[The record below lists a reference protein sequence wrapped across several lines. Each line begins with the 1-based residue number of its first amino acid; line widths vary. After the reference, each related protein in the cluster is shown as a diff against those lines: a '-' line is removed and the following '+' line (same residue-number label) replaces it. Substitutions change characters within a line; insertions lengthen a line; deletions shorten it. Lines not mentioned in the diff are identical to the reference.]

1 MEILESGDPVLQ
13 WDRKLSELSEVAE
26 TDSLYNTPFSELID
40 DSALLDVLGQLMGD
54 PFLND
59 KYEMMDI
66 EENPSSP
73 PPMIKEEHSYSLCG
87 DSRPQSPFTHG
98 SSDDNFSD
106 ADLTGE
112 DWCLTGEIPAPQIKR
127 EAAIEE
133 TPGLAPS
140 VTLTNAALPVLPV
153 TVEMEN
159 SSLPQSAPDKAKI
172 LSPKPLLPQI
182 KLEPHEV
189 DQFLNLCPKEAP
201 TSDSLQLPPT
211 PPSSHGSD
219 SEGGQ
224 SPSRSFPPSSP
235 LQSQSGGKVATRN
248 PSALS
253 NSPLLTAPHKLQ
265 GTGPLMLTE
274 EEKRT
279 LIAEGYPIPT
289 KLPLTKAE
297 EKALKKI
304 RRKIKN
310 KISAQESRRKK
321 KEYMDSLEK
330 RVENCSSENSEL
342 RKKVEV
348 LETTNRTLLQQ
359 LQRLQAMVAGK
370 VSRSCKAASTQTGTC
385 LMVIVLCFAVIFG
398 SFTQNFDLYSSAT
411 KTVHEPSRHSAPE
424 SYAASI
430 VRSRNLLIFEEHHT
444 MDEIHSS
451 AVTIDAQDA
460 WERHTES
467 IAQHRAAMLEAL
479 GQPREKSY
487 AVSNDSIRDSTMR
500 HRYSSEYGHNDTM
513 KVIQLDRRVNATS

>member
-1 MEILESGDPVLQ
+1 MEILESGDPVIQ

-26 TDSLYNTPFSELID
+26 SDSLYNTPFSELLD
-40 DSALLDVLGQLMGD
+40 DTALLDALGQLICD
-54 PFLND
+54 PFLTD
-59 KYEMMDI
+59 KYEMMEVD
-66 EENPSSP
+66 NPNSP
-73 PPMIKEEHSYSLCG
+73 SPMIKAEHSYSLCG

-106 ADLTGE
+106 GDLAGE
-112 DWCLTGEIPAPQIKR
+112 DWCFGGQLTSNKIKM
-127 EAAIEE
+127 EVPVQES
-133 TPGLAPS
+133 PGLAPS
-140 VTLTNAALPVLPV
+140 VTLMANTMTAPIEVDVLPQ
-153 TVEMEN
+153 
-159 SSLPQSAPDKAKI
+159 LPEPDQMKP
-172 LSPKPLLPQI
+172 LSPKSLPQI

-189 DQFLNLCPKEAP
+189 DQFLNLCPKEPAS
-201 TSDSLQLPPT
+201 SDTLQLPPT

-224 SPSRSFPPSSP
+224 SPSRSLPPSSP
-235 LQSQSGGKVATRN
+235 VQSQSGNKVTARS

-330 RVENCSSENSEL
+330 RVENCSSENSDL

-348 LETTNRTLLQQ
+348 LETANRTLLQQ
-359 LQRLQAMVAGK
+359 LQRLQTMVAGK
-370 VSRSCKAASTQTGTC
+370 VNRSYKAASTQTGTC
-385 LMVIVLCFAVIFG
+385 LMVVVLCFAIMFG
-398 SFTQNFDLYSSAT
+398 SFTQTFDPYPSAT
-411 KTVHEPSRHSAPE
+411 KTVQEPSRHSAPE

-430 VRSRNLLIFEEHHT
+430 VRSRSLLIFEEHHGW
-444 MDEIHSS
+444 EELHSS
-451 AVTIDAQDA
+451 AVTVDSHDA
-460 WERHTES
+460 WDRGAEIIS
-467 IAQHRAAMLEAL
+467 QHHKAAIEEINRS
-479 GQPREKSY
+479 QEKSY
-487 AVSNDSIRDSTMR
+487 TLSNDSRDGIVR
-500 HRYSSEYGHNDTM
+500 HRYTSDFGKNET
-513 KVIQLDRRVNATS
+513 KVIELDRRVNATS

>member
-1 MEILESGDPVLQ
+1 MEILESGDPVIQ
-13 WDRKLSELSEVAE
+13 WDRKLSELSEGAE
-26 TDSLYNTPFSELID
+26 SDSLYNTHFSELLD
-40 DSALLDVLGQLMGD
+40 DTALLDALGQLIGD
-54 PFLND
+54 PFLTE
-59 KYEMMDI
+59 KYEMMEVD
-66 EENPSSP
+66 NPSSP
-73 PPMIKEEHSYSLCG
+73 SPMIKAEHSYSLCG

-106 ADLTGE
+106 GDLTGE
-112 DWCLTGEIPAPQIKR
+112 DWGLGGQLTPTKIKI
-127 EAAIEE
+127 EVPIEE
-133 TPGLAPS
+133 NPGLAPS
-140 VTLTNAALPVLPV
+140 LTLTTNTVTAPLEVEALPQLP
-153 TVEMEN
+153 E
-159 SSLPQSAPDKAKI
+159 PDQHKP
-172 LSPKPLLPQI
+172 LSPKSMPQI

-189 DQFLNLCPKEAP
+189 DQFLNLCPKEAAS
-201 TSDSLQLPPT
+201 SDCLQLPPT

-224 SPSRSFPPSSP
+224 SPSRSLPPSSP
-235 LQSQSGGKVATRN
+235 IQSQSGSKGATRS

-265 GTGPLMLTE
+265 GTGPLILTE

-279 LIAEGYPIPT
+279 LVAEGYPIPT

-330 RVENCSSENSEL
+330 RVENCSSENGDL

-370 VSRSCKAASTQTGTC
+370 VSRSYKAASTQTSTC
-385 LMVIVLCFAVIFG
+385 LMVVVLCFAVIFG
-398 SFTQNFDLYSSAT
+398 SFTQTFDPYPSAT
-411 KTVHEPSRHSAPE
+411 KTLPEPSVHAVQE

-430 VRSRNLLIFEEHHT
+430 VRSRNILSFEEHHGW
-444 MDEIHSS
+444 EELYSS
-451 AVTIDAQDA
+451 AVTVESPDS
-460 WERHTES
+460 WERSKEMM
-467 IAQHRAAMLEAL
+467 AQHHTAALEEL
-479 GQPREKSY
+479 SQSQEKTHIM
-487 AVSNDSIRDSTMR
+487 SNDSSWEPEVR
-500 HRYSSEYGHNDTM
+500 HRFHSDFGQNEMTN
-513 KVIQLDRRVNATS
+513 VIELDRTVNATS

>member
-1 MEILESGDPVLQ
+1 MEILESGDPVIQ
-13 WDRKLSELSEVAE
+13 WDRKLSELSEGAE
-26 TDSLYNTPFSELID
+26 SDSLYNTHFSELLD
-40 DSALLDVLGQLMGD
+40 DTALLDALGQLIGD
-54 PFLND
+54 PFLTE
-59 KYEMMDI
+59 KYEMM
-66 EENPSSP
+66 EVENPSSP
-73 PPMIKEEHSYSLCG
+73 SPMIKAEHSYSLCG

-106 ADLTGE
+106 GDLTGE
-112 DWCLTGEIPAPQIKR
+112 DWCLGGQITPTKIKM
-127 EAAIEE
+127 EVPVEE
-133 TPGLAPS
+133 SSGLAPS
-140 VTLTNAALPVLPV
+140 VTLTTNPTVTIALEVEALPQLP
-153 TVEMEN
+153 E
-159 SSLPQSAPDKAKI
+159 PDEH
-172 LSPKPLLPQI
+172 KPLIPKALPQI

-189 DQFLNLCPKEAP
+189 DQFLNLCPKEAAS
-201 TSDSLQLPPT
+201 SDSLQLPPT

-224 SPSRSFPPSSP
+224 SPSRSLPPSSP
-235 LQSQSGGKVATRN
+235 LQSGNKGVARS

-265 GTGPLMLTE
+265 GTGPLILTE

-279 LIAEGYPIPT
+279 LVAEGYPIPT

-330 RVENCSSENSEL
+330 RVENCSSENGDL

-370 VSRSCKAASTQTGTC
+370 VSRSYKVASTQTSTC
-385 LMVIVLCFAVIFG
+385 LMVVVLCFAVIFG
-398 SFTQNFDLYSSAT
+398 SFAQTFDRYPSAT
-411 KTVHEPSRHSAPE
+411 KTLPEPSVHSAQE

-430 VRSRNLLIFEEHHT
+430 VRSRNILSFEEHHSW
-444 MDEIHSS
+444 EELYSS
-451 AVTIDAQDA
+451 AVTVDSPNSL
-460 WERHTES
+460 ERSKEILSQQHT
-467 IAQHRAAMLEAL
+467 AAMEELRLSPETQYTLSNHSSREPAVHHSFHSDF
-479 GQPREKSY
+479 GQHEMTK
-487 AVSNDSIRDSTMR
+487 II
-500 HRYSSEYGHNDTM
+500 E
-513 KVIQLDRRVNATS
+513 LDRRVNATS

>member
-1 MEILESGDPVLQ
+1 MEILDSGDPVMQ
-13 WDRKLSELSEVAE
+13 WDRKLSELSEVQE
-26 TDSLYNTPFSELID
+26 SDSLYNTPFSELID

-54 PFLND
+54 PFLTE
-59 KYEMMDI
+59 KYEMM
-66 EENPSSP
+66 EVEMNPSSP
-73 PPMIKEEHSYSLCG
+73 SPMIKVEHSYSLCG

-98 SSDDNFSD
+98 SSDENFSD

-112 DWCLTGEIPAPQIKR
+112 DWCLTGDLASTKIKM
-127 EAAIEE
+127 EGTLEE
-133 TPGLAPS
+133 SSGLTPS
-140 VTLTNAALPVLPV
+140 VTLTTGAVV
-153 TVEMEN
+153 V
-159 SSLPQSAPDKAKI
+159 APEVDIQTEISVCEEAKELNPKA
-172 LSPKPLLPQI
+172 LPQI

-189 DQFLNLCPKEAP
+189 DQFLNLCPKEAA
-201 TSDSLQLPPT
+201 SADSLQLPPT

-219 SEGGQ
+219 SEGCQ
-224 SPSRSFPPSSP
+224 SPSRSLPPSSP
-235 LQSQSGGKVATRN
+235 LQSQSCGKVVARS

-279 LIAEGYPIPT
+279 LVAEGYPIPT

-385 LMVIVLCFAVIFG
+385 LMVVVLCFAVIFG
-398 SFTQNFDLYSSAT
+398 SFTQNFDPYPSAT
-411 KTVHEPSRHSAPE
+411 KTVPEPSRQSAQE

-430 VRSRNLLIFEEHHT
+430 VRSRNLLIFEEHRGLEELHT
-444 MDEIHSS
+444 SS
-451 AVTIDAQDA
+451 VALDTQDT
-460 WERHTES
+460 WERRMES
-467 IAQHRAAMLEAL
+467 ISQHRAAVLEEYNLA
-479 GQPREKSY
+479 QEKSHT
-487 AVSNDSIRDSTMR
+487 ASNDSSREGAVVYRI
-500 HRYSSEYGHNDTM
+500 SSELNEPT
-513 KVIQLDRRVNATS
+513 KVIELDRRVNATS

>member
-1 MEILESGDPVLQ
+1 MEILESGDPVMQ

-26 TDSLYNTPFSELID
+26 SDSLYNTPFSELLD

-54 PFLND
+54 PFLTE
-59 KYEMMDI
+59 KYEMM
-66 EENPSSP
+66 EVELNPSSP
-73 PPMIKEEHSYSLCG
+73 SPIIKAEHSYSLCG

-106 ADLTGE
+106 ADMTGE
-112 DWCLTGEIPAPQIKR
+112 DWCLGGDLATPKIKM
-127 EAAIEE
+127 EVPLDH
-133 TPGLAPS
+133 TPGLTPS
-140 VTLTNAALPVLPV
+140 VTLTTSAVPTPLEVEVPPPLP
-153 TVEMEN
+153 
-159 SSLPQSAPDKAKI
+159 APEQVKM
-172 LSPKPLLPQI
+172 LSPKVLPQI

-189 DQFLNLCPKEAP
+189 DQFLNLCPKEAASAD
-201 TSDSLQLPPT
+201 TLQLPPT

-224 SPSRSFPPSSP
+224 SPTRSLPPSSP
-235 LQSQSGGKVATRN
+235 VQSQPSAKVTARS

-279 LIAEGYPIPT
+279 LVAEGYPIPT

-330 RVENCSSENSEL
+330 RVDNCSSENGEL

-370 VSRSCKAASTQTGTC
+370 VSRSYKAASTQTGTC
-385 LMVIVLCFAVIFG
+385 LMVVVLCFAVIFG
-398 SFTQNFDLYSSAT
+398 SFTHNFDPYPSAT
-411 KTVHEPSRHSAPE
+411 KTVPQASGLSAPE

-430 VRSRNLLIFEEHHT
+430 VRSRNLLIYEEHRSL
-444 MDEIHSS
+444 EELHSS
-451 AVTIDAQDA
+451 GVTLDAQDI
-460 WERHTES
+460 WERHAES
-467 IAQHRAAMLEAL
+467 VSKHRAAMLEAL
-479 GQPREKSY
+479 RQPPENSY
-487 AVSNDSIRDSTMR
+487 MASNDSSREGAVR
-500 HRYSSEYGHNDTM
+500 HRFSSEFGPHETM
-513 KVIQLDRRVNATS
+513 KVIELERRVNATS

>member
-1 MEILESGDPVLQ
+1 MEILESGDPVIQ
-13 WDRKLSELSEVAE
+13 WDRKLSELSEGAE
-26 TDSLYNTPFSELID
+26 SDSLYNTHFSELLD
-40 DSALLDVLGQLMGD
+40 DTALLDALGQLIGD
-54 PFLND
+54 PFLTE
-59 KYEMMDI
+59 KYEMM
-66 EENPSSP
+66 EVENPSSP
-73 PPMIKEEHSYSLCG
+73 SPMIKAEHSYSLCG

-106 ADLTGE
+106 GDLTGE
-112 DWCLTGEIPAPQIKR
+112 DWCLGGHITPTKIKM
-127 EAAIEE
+127 EVPVEE
-133 TPGLAPS
+133 SPGLAPS
-140 VTLTNAALPVLPV
+140 VTLTTNPTVTIALEVEALPQLP
-153 TVEMEN
+153 E
-159 SSLPQSAPDKAKI
+159 PDQH
-172 LSPKPLLPQI
+172 KPLTPKVLPQI

-189 DQFLNLCPKEAP
+189 DQFLNLCPKEAAS
-201 TSDSLQLPPT
+201 SDSLQLPPT

-224 SPSRSFPPSSP
+224 SPSRSLPPSSP
-235 LQSQSGGKVATRN
+235 VQSGNKVVARS

-279 LIAEGYPIPT
+279 LVAEGYPIPT

-330 RVENCSSENSEL
+330 RVENCSSENGDL

-370 VSRSCKAASTQTGTC
+370 VSRSYKVASTQTSTC
-385 LMVIVLCFAVIFG
+385 LMVVVLCFAVIFG
-398 SFTQNFDLYSSAT
+398 SFAQTFDPYPSAT
-411 KTVHEPSRHSAPE
+411 KTLPEPSVRSAQE

-430 VRSRNLLIFEEHHT
+430 VRSRNILSFEEHH
-444 MDEIHSS
+444 DWEELYSS
-451 AVTIDAQDA
+451 AVTVDSPNSL
-460 WERHTES
+460 ERSKEIISQQHT
-467 IAQHRAAMLEAL
+467 AAMEELRLSPETQYTL
-479 GQPREKSY
+479 
-487 AVSNDSIRDSTMR
+487 SNDSSREPAVQ
-500 HRYSSEYGHNDTM
+500 HRFHSDFGQNEMT
-513 KVIQLDRRVNATS
+513 KIIELDRRVNATS

>member
-1 MEILESGDPVLQ
+1 RVGEIVPDVPAYYPEEV
-13 WDRKLSELSEVAE
+13 EL
-26 TDSLYNTPFSELID
+26 NIQPFSELLD
-40 DSALLDVLGQLMGD
+40 DSALLDALGQLIGD
-54 PFLND
+54 PFLTE
-59 KYEMMDI
+59 KYEMM
-66 EENPSSP
+66 EVENPNSP
-73 PPMIKEEHSYSLCG
+73 SPMIKAEHSYSLCG

-106 ADLTGE
+106 GDLTGE
-112 DWCLTGEIPAPQIKR
+112 DWCLGGQLTSTKIKMEGSGGEGS
-127 EAAIEE
+127 
-133 TPGLAPS
+133 GLTPS
-140 VTLTNAALPVLPV
+140 VSLTGNGMTAPLE
-153 TVEMEN
+153 VEP
-159 SSLPQSAPDKAKI
+159 LPQMPEPDQVRC
-172 LSPKPLLPQI
+172 LSPKVLPQI

-189 DQFLNLCPKEAP
+189 DQFLNLCPKEAASSE
-201 TSDSLQLPPT
+201 TLQLPPT

-219 SEGGQ
+219 SEGSQ
-224 SPSRSFPPSSP
+224 SPSRSLPPSSP
-235 LQSQSGGKVATRN
+235 VQSQSGNKVASRN

-265 GTGPLMLTE
+265 GTGPLILTE

-330 RVENCSSENSEL
+330 RVENCSSENNDL

-370 VSRSCKAASTQTGTC
+370 VSRSYKAASTQTGTC
-385 LMVIVLCFAVIFG
+385 LMVVVLCFAVIFG
-398 SFTQNFDLYSSAT
+398 SLTQTFDPYPSAP
-411 KTVHEPSRHSAPE
+411 KTIQEPSRLAAPE
-424 SYAASI
+424 SYTASI
-430 VRSRNLLIFEEHHT
+430 VRSRNLLIFEEHHGW
-444 MDEIHSS
+444 EELHSS
-451 AVTIDAQDA
+451 AVTVDSHDA
-460 WERHTES
+460 WDRSSEIIS
-467 IAQHRAAMLEAL
+467 QHHKAAIEEMSRSQEN
-479 GQPREKSY
+479 SY
-487 AVSNDSIRDSTMR
+487 TLSNDSRERALR
-500 HRYSSEYGHNDTM
+500 HRFSSDYGQNETM
-513 KVIQLDRRVNATS
+513 KIIELDRRVNATS

>member
-1 MEILESGDPVLQ
+1 MEILESGDPVMQ
-13 WDRKLSELSEVAE
+13 WDRKLSELSEVQE
-26 TDSLYNTPFSELID
+26 NDSLYNTPFSELLD

-59 KYEMMDI
+59 KYEMM
-66 EENPSSP
+66 EVEMNPSSP
-73 PPMIKEEHSYSLCG
+73 SPMIKAEHSYSLCG

-106 ADLTGE
+106 ADLPGDE
-112 DWCLTGEIPAPQIKR
+112 WCLSGELTTSKIKM
-127 EAAIEE
+127 EMPLEE
-133 TPGLAPS
+133 NPGLTPS
-140 VTLTNAALPVLPV
+140 VTLTTSTIPAPPEIEVQPQLPASD
-153 TVEMEN
+153 EN
-159 SSLPQSAPDKAKI
+159 KTLN
-172 LSPKPLLPQI
+172 PKLLPQI

-189 DQFLNLCPKEAP
+189 DQFLNLCPKEAAS
-201 TSDSLQLPPT
+201 TDTLQLPPT

-219 SEGGQ
+219 SEGCQ
-224 SPSRSFPPSSP
+224 SPSRSLPPSSP
-235 LQSQSGGKVATRN
+235 VQSQSCGKVTARS

-265 GTGPLMLTE
+265 GSGPLLLTE

-279 LIAEGYPIPT
+279 LVAEGYPIPT

-370 VSRSCKAASTQTGTC
+370 MSRTYKAASTQTGTC
-385 LMVIVLCFAVIFG
+385 LMVVILCFAVIFG
-398 SFTQNFDLYSSAT
+398 SFTQNFDPYPTAT
-411 KTVHEPSRHSAPE
+411 KTMPEQSRHPVSE
-424 SYAASI
+424 SYAASV
-430 VRSRNLLIFEEHHT
+430 VRSRNLLIFEEHRAMEDLHT
-444 MDEIHSS
+444 S
-451 AVTIDAQDA
+451 AVALDTQDA
-460 WERHTES
+460 WEKHIES
-467 IAQHRAAMLEAL
+467 LSQHRVSVLEEYSF
-479 GQPREKSY
+479 PHEKTY
-487 AVSNDSIRDSTMR
+487 TASNDSSTEGVPR
-500 HRYSSEYGHNDTM
+500 HRFSSDFGQNEPTS
-513 KVIQLDRRVNATS
+513 VIEIDRRVNATS

>member
-1 MEILESGDPVLQ
+1 MEIMESVDPVMQ

-26 TDSLYNTPFSELID
+26 TDSLYNTPFSELLD

-54 PFLND
+54 PFLTE
-59 KYEMMDI
+59 KYEMM
-66 EENPSSP
+66 EVEMNPSSP
-73 PPMIKEEHSYSLCG
+73 SPMIKAEHSYSLCG

-106 ADLTGE
+106 GDLTGE
-112 DWCLTGEIPAPQIKR
+112 DWCLGSDLTATKIKM
-127 EAAIEE
+127 EVPLEE

-140 VTLTNAALPVLPV
+140 VTLANS
-153 TVEMEN
+153 TV
-159 SSLPQSAPDKAKI
+159 SAPAEVEAPTEQPTPEQGKV
-172 LSPKPLLPQI
+172 LSPAVLPQI

-189 DQFLNLCPKEAP
+189 DQFLNLCPKEAVS
-201 TSDSLQLPPT
+201 TDALQMPPT

-224 SPSRSFPPSSP
+224 SPTRSLPPSSP
-235 LQSQSGGKVATRN
+235 VQSQAGGKMPSRN

-385 LMVIVLCFAVIFG
+385 LMVVVLCFAVIFG
-398 SFTQNFDLYSSAT
+398 SFTQNFDLYSSST
-411 KTVHEPSRHSAPE
+411 KTVHEPSLHSAPE

-430 VRSRNLLIFEEHHT
+430 VRSRNLLIFEDHSHL
-444 MDEIHSS
+444 DELHSS
-451 AVTIDAQDA
+451 AVTLDTQDV
-460 WERHTES
+460 WERHAERVQ
-467 IAQHRAAMLEAL
+467 QHREAMLEEL
-479 GQPREKSY
+479 SRHQEKSY
-487 AVSNDSIRDSTMR
+487 TVSSSREDAVR
-500 HRYSSEYGHNDTM
+500 HRFGSDFGQNDTT
-513 KVIQLDRRVNATS
+513 KVIELDQRVNTTS

>member
-1 MEILESGDPVLQ
+1 MEILESGDPVIQ

-26 TDSLYNTPFSELID
+26 SDSLYNTHFSELLD
-40 DSALLDVLGQLMGD
+40 DTALLDAIGQLIED
-54 PFLND
+54 PFLTE
-59 KYEMMDI
+59 KYEMMEVD
-66 EENPSSP
+66 NPSSP
-73 PPMIKEEHSYSLCG
+73 SPMIKAEHSYSLCG

-106 ADLTGE
+106 GDLTSE
-112 DWCLTGEIPAPQIKR
+112 DWCLGGQLTPTKVKMEVPV
-127 EAAIEE
+127 ES
-133 TPGLAPS
+133 PGLAPS
-140 VTLTNAALPVLPV
+140 VTLTTNTVTTPLEVEVLPQ
-153 TVEMEN
+153 
-159 SSLPQSAPDKAKI
+159 LPETDQHKPV
-172 LSPKPLLPQI
+172 SPKSMPQI

-189 DQFLNLCPKEAP
+189 DQFLNLCPKEAAS
-201 TSDSLQLPPT
+201 SDGLQLPPT

-224 SPSRSFPPSSP
+224 SPSRSLPPSSP
-235 LQSQSGGKVATRN
+235 VQSQSGNKGTVRS

-265 GTGPLMLTE
+265 GTGPLILTE

-279 LIAEGYPIPT
+279 LVAEGYPIPT

-330 RVENCSSENSEL
+330 RVENCSSENNDL

-348 LETTNRTLLQQ
+348 LESTNRTLLQQ

-370 VSRSCKAASTQTGTC
+370 VSHSYKAASTQTSTC
-385 LMVIVLCFAVIFG
+385 LMVVVLCFAVIFG
-398 SFTQNFDLYSSAT
+398 SFTQTFDPYPSAT
-411 KTVHEPSRHSAPE
+411 KTLPEPIVHSAQE

-430 VRSRNLLIFEEHHT
+430 VRSRSILSFEEHHGW
-444 MDEIHSS
+444 EELYSS
-451 AVTIDAQDA
+451 AVTVDSPDS
-460 WERHTES
+460 WERSKEIISQH
-467 IAQHRAAMLEAL
+467 HRATEEELSL
-479 GQPREKSY
+479 SQEKPHTL
-487 AVSNDSIRDSTMR
+487 SNDSSLDPAVR
-500 HRYSSEYGHNDTM
+500 HRFHSDFGQNEVT
-513 KVIQLDRRVNATS
+513 KVIELDRRVNATS

>member
-1 MEILESGDPVLQ
+1 MMEV
-13 WDRKLSELSEVAE
+13 
-26 TDSLYNTPFSELID
+26 
-40 DSALLDVLGQLMGD
+40 
-54 PFLND
+54 
-59 KYEMMDI
+59 
-66 EENPSSP
+66 ENPSSP
-73 PPMIKEEHSYSLCG
+73 SPMIKAEHSYSLCG

-106 ADLTGE
+106 GDLTGE
-112 DWCLTGEIPAPQIKR
+112 DWCLGGRLTPTKIKM
-127 EAAIEE
+127 EVPIEGN
-133 TPGLAPS
+133 PGLAPS
-140 VTLTNAALPVLPV
+140 VTLTTNTVTTPLEVEVLPP
-153 TVEMEN
+153 
-159 SSLPQSAPDKAKI
+159 LPEPDQHKP
-172 LSPKPLLPQI
+172 LSPKSMPQI

-189 DQFLNLCPKEAP
+189 DQFLNLCPKEAAP
-201 TSDSLQLPPT
+201 SDNLQLPPT
-211 PPSSHGSD
+211 PPSSIGSD

-224 SPSRSFPPSSP
+224 SPSRSLPPSSP
-235 LQSQSGGKVATRN
+235 VQSQSGNKVTGRN

-265 GTGPLMLTE
+265 GTGPLILTE

-279 LIAEGYPIPT
+279 LVAEGYPIPT

-330 RVENCSSENSEL
+330 RVENCSSENSDL

-370 VSRSCKAASTQTGTC
+370 VSRSYKAATTQTSTC
-385 LMVIVLCFAVIFG
+385 LMVVALCFALMFG
-398 SFTQNFDLYSSAT
+398 SFTQNFDPYPSAT
-411 KTVHEPSRHSAPE
+411 KTLPEASVHSVQE

-430 VRSRNLLIFEEHHT
+430 VRSRSILSFEEQHGW
-444 MDEIHSS
+444 EEFYSS
-451 AVTIDAQDA
+451 AVTVESPNSL
-460 WERHTES
+460 ERSKEMISQHHT
-467 IAQHRAAMLEAL
+467 AALEEL
-479 GQPREKSY
+479 LLSQEMPHTL
-487 AVSNDSIRDSTMR
+487 SNDSSRDPAVL
-500 HRYSSEYGHNDTM
+500 HRFHSDFGQNEMT
-513 KVIQLDRRVNATS
+513 KIIELDRTVNATS

>member
-1 MEILESGDPVLQ
+1 MEILETGESVMQ

-26 TDSLYNTPFSELID
+26 SDSLYNTPFSELLD
-40 DSALLDVLGQLMGD
+40 DTALLDALGQLIGD
-54 PFLND
+54 PFLTE
-59 KYEMMDI
+59 KYEMM
-66 EENPSSP
+66 EVENPSSP
-73 PPMIKEEHSYSLCG
+73 SPMIKAEHSYSLCG

-106 ADLTGE
+106 GDLAGD
-112 DWCLTGEIPAPQIKR
+112 DWCLGGQLTPTKIKM
-127 EAAIEE
+127 EVPTEE
-133 TPGLAPS
+133 SPGLAPS
-140 VTLTNAALPVLPV
+140 VTLTTSTVTAPLEVEALPEP
-153 TVEMEN
+153 E
-159 SSLPQSAPDKAKI
+159 QH
-172 LSPKPLLPQI
+172 KPLTPKSMPQI

-189 DQFLNLCPKEAP
+189 DQFLNLCPKEAAS
-201 TSDSLQLPPT
+201 SDSLQLPPT

-224 SPSRSFPPSSP
+224 SPSRSLPPSSP
-235 LQSQSGGKVATRN
+235 VQSQSGNKMTARS

-265 GTGPLMLTE
+265 GTGPLILTD

-279 LIAEGYPIPT
+279 LVAEGYPIPT
-289 KLPLTKAE
+289 KLPLTKSE

-330 RVENCSSENSEL
+330 RVENCSSENGDL

-370 VSRSCKAASTQTGTC
+370 VSRSYKVASTQTGTC
-385 LMVIVLCFAVIFG
+385 LMVVVLCFAVIFG
-398 SFTQNFDLYSSAT
+398 SFTQTFDRYPSAT
-411 KTVHEPSRHSAPE
+411 KTVQEQSRHSIPE

-430 VRSRNLLIFEEHHT
+430 VRSRNLLIFEEHHGW
-444 MDEIHSS
+444 EELHSS
-451 AVTIDAQDA
+451 AVTVETRDT
-460 WERHTES
+460 WERSAEIISQHHTS
-467 IAQHRAAMLEAL
+467 ALEEL
-479 GQPREKSY
+479 SRSQDKSH
-487 AVSNDSIRDSTMR
+487 VMSNDSSRDGAVR
-500 HRYSSEYGHNDTM
+500 HRFSSDFGQNETT
-513 KVIQLDRRVNATS
+513 KIIELDRRVNATS

>member
-1 MEILESGDPVLQ
+1 MMEV
-13 WDRKLSELSEVAE
+13 
-26 TDSLYNTPFSELID
+26 
-40 DSALLDVLGQLMGD
+40 
-54 PFLND
+54 
-59 KYEMMDI
+59 
-66 EENPSSP
+66 ENPGSP
-73 PPMIKEEHSYSLCG
+73 SPMIKAEHSYSLCG

-106 ADLTGE
+106 GDLAGD
-112 DWCLTGEIPAPQIKR
+112 DWCLGGRLTPTKIKM
-127 EAAIEE
+127 EVPVEE

-140 VTLTNAALPVLPV
+140 VTLTASTVTTPLEVEALPVP
-153 TVEMEN
+153 E
-159 SSLPQSAPDKAKI
+159 QH
-172 LSPKPLLPQI
+172 KPLTPKSLPQI

-189 DQFLNLCPKEAP
+189 DQFLNLCPKEAAS
-201 TSDSLQLPPT
+201 SDSLQLPPT

-224 SPSRSFPPSSP
+224 SPSRSLPPSSP
-235 LQSQSGGKVATRN
+235 IQSQSGGKVTARN

-265 GTGPLMLTE
+265 GTGPLILTD

-279 LIAEGYPIPT
+279 LVAEGYPIPT

-330 RVENCSSENSEL
+330 RVENCSSENSDL

-370 VSRSCKAASTQTGTC
+370 VSRSYKVASTQTGTC
-385 LMVIVLCFAVIFG
+385 LMVVVLCFAVFFG
-398 SFTQNFDLYSSAT
+398 SFTQTFDPYPSAT
-411 KTVHEPSRHSAPE
+411 RTVQEHSLPE

-430 VRSRNLLIFEEHHT
+430 VRSRNLLIFEEHHGW
-444 MDEIHSS
+444 EELHSS
-451 AVTIDAQDA
+451 AVTVDTRDI
-460 WERHTES
+460 WERATEMIS
-467 IAQHRAAMLEAL
+467 QQHAAALEEL
-479 GQPREKSY
+479 SRSQEKSHMP
-487 AVSNDSIRDSTMR
+487 SNDSSRDGALR
-500 HRYSSEYGHNDTM
+500 HRFSSDFGQNETT
-513 KVIQLDRRVNATS
+513 KIIELDRVNTTS

>member
-1 MEILESGDPVLQ
+1 MEILESGDPVIQ
-13 WDRKLSELSEVAE
+13 WDRKLSELSEAAE
-26 TDSLYNTPFSELID
+26 SDSLYNTHFSELLD
-40 DSALLDVLGQLMGD
+40 DTALLDALGQLIGD
-54 PFLND
+54 PFLTE
-59 KYEMMDI
+59 KYEMM
-66 EENPSSP
+66 EVENPSSP
-73 PPMIKEEHSYSLCG
+73 SPMIKAEHSYSLCG

-106 ADLTGE
+106 GDLTGE
-112 DWCLTGEIPAPQIKR
+112 DWCLGGQLTPTKIKM
-127 EAAIEE
+127 EVPVEE
-133 TPGLAPS
+133 SPGLAPS
-140 VTLTNAALPVLPV
+140 VTLITNAVTAPLEVEALPQLP
-153 TVEMEN
+153 EPDQQKPM
-159 SSLPQSAPDKAKI
+159 SPKSLPE
-172 LSPKPLLPQI
+172 I

-189 DQFLNLCPKEAP
+189 DQFLNLCPKEAAS
-201 TSDSLQLPPT
+201 SDNLQLPPT

-224 SPSRSFPPSSP
+224 SPSRSLPPSSP
-235 LQSQSGGKVATRN
+235 TQSGNKSAARS

-265 GTGPLMLTE
+265 GTGPLILTE

-279 LIAEGYPIPT
+279 LVAEGYPIPT

-330 RVENCSSENSEL
+330 RVENCSSENSDL

-370 VSRSCKAASTQTGTC
+370 VSHSYKAASTQTSTC
-385 LMVIVLCFAVIFG
+385 LMVVVLCFAVIFG
-398 SFTQNFDLYSSAT
+398 SFTQTFDPYPSAT
-411 KTVHEPSRHSAPE
+411 KTLPEPSVHSVQE

-430 VRSRNLLIFEEHHT
+430 VRSRNILSFEEHHSW
-444 MDEIHSS
+444 EELYSS
-451 AVTIDAQDA
+451 AVTVDSSDS
-460 WERHTES
+460 WERSKEV
-467 IAQHRAAMLEAL
+467 IAQHHTAAMEELSRTQEMAHTL
-479 GQPREKSY
+479 
-487 AVSNDSIRDSTMR
+487 SNDSSWEPDVR
-500 HRYSSEYGHNDTM
+500 HRFHSDFGQNEMTKIIELDT
-513 KVIQLDRRVNATS
+513 RVNATS

>member
-1 MEILESGDPVLQ
+1 MEILESGDPVIQ
-13 WDRKLSELSEVAE
+13 WDRKLSELSEGAE
-26 TDSLYNTPFSELID
+26 SDSLYNTPFSELLD
-40 DSALLDVLGQLMGD
+40 DTALLDALGQLIGD
-54 PFLND
+54 PFLTE
-59 KYEMMDI
+59 KYEMM
-66 EENPSSP
+66 EVENPSSP
-73 PPMIKEEHSYSLCG
+73 SPMIKAEHSYSLCG

-106 ADLTGE
+106 GDLTGE
-112 DWCLTGEIPAPQIKR
+112 DWCFGGQITPTKIKMEVPVEEI
-127 EAAIEE
+127 
-133 TPGLAPS
+133 PGLAPS
-140 VTLTNAALPVLPV
+140 VTLTTNPMVTIPLEVEALPQLP
-153 TVEMEN
+153 E
-159 SSLPQSAPDKAKI
+159 PDQH
-172 LSPKPLLPQI
+172 KPLIPKSLPQI

-189 DQFLNLCPKEAP
+189 DQFLNLCPKEAAS
-201 TSDSLQLPPT
+201 SDSLQLPPT

-224 SPSRSFPPSSP
+224 SPSRSLPPSSP
-235 LQSQSGGKVATRN
+235 VQSQSGNKGAARS

-265 GTGPLMLTE
+265 GTGPLILTE

-279 LIAEGYPIPT
+279 LVAEGYPIPT

-330 RVENCSSENSEL
+330 RVENCSSENGDL

-370 VSRSCKAASTQTGTC
+370 VSRSYKAAGTQTSTC
-385 LMVIVLCFAVIFG
+385 LMVVVLCFAVIFG
-398 SFTQNFDLYSSAT
+398 SFTQTFDPYPSAT
-411 KTVHEPSRHSAPE
+411 KTLPEPSVNSAQE

-430 VRSRNLLIFEEHHT
+430 VRSRNILSFEEHHGW
-444 MDEIHSS
+444 EELYSS
-451 AVTIDAQDA
+451 AVTVDSPNSWDRSKEIISQH
-460 WERHTES
+460 HT
-467 IAQHRAAMLEAL
+467 AALEEL
-479 GQPREKSY
+479 RLSPETQY
-487 AVSNDSIRDSTMR
+487 TLSNDSSREPAVQ
-500 HRYSSEYGHNDTM
+500 HRIHSDFGQNKMTKIIELG
-513 KVIQLDRRVNATS
+513 RRVNTTS

>member
-1 MEILESGDPVLQ
+1 MEILESGDPVMQ

-26 TDSLYNTPFSELID
+26 SDSLYNTPFSELLD

-54 PFLND
+54 PFLTE
-59 KYEMMDI
+59 KYEMM
-66 EENPSSP
+66 EVELNPSSP
-73 PPMIKEEHSYSLCG
+73 SPIIKAEHSYSLCG

-106 ADLTGE
+106 ADMTGE
-112 DWCLTGEIPAPQIKR
+112 DWCLGGDLATPKIKM
-127 EAAIEE
+127 EVPLDH
-133 TPGLAPS
+133 TPGLTPS
-140 VTLTNAALPVLPV
+140 VTLTTSAVPTPLEVEVPPPLP
-153 TVEMEN
+153 
-159 SSLPQSAPDKAKI
+159 APEQVKM
-172 LSPKPLLPQI
+172 LSPKVLPQI

-189 DQFLNLCPKEAP
+189 DQFLNLCPKEAASAD
-201 TSDSLQLPPT
+201 TLQLPPT

-224 SPSRSFPPSSP
+224 SPTRSLPPSSP
-235 LQSQSGGKVATRN
+235 VQSQPSAKVTARS

-279 LIAEGYPIPT
+279 LVAEGYPIPT

-330 RVENCSSENSEL
+330 RVDNCSSENGEL

-348 LETTNRTLLQQ
+348 LETTNR
-359 LQRLQAMVAGK
+359 
-370 VSRSCKAASTQTGTC
+370 
-385 LMVIVLCFAVIFG
+385 
-398 SFTQNFDLYSSAT
+398 
-411 KTVHEPSRHSAPE
+411 
-424 SYAASI
+424 
-430 VRSRNLLIFEEHHT
+430 
-444 MDEIHSS
+444 
-451 AVTIDAQDA
+451 
-460 WERHTES
+460 
-467 IAQHRAAMLEAL
+467 
-479 GQPREKSY
+479 
-487 AVSNDSIRDSTMR
+487 
-500 HRYSSEYGHNDTM
+500 
-513 KVIQLDRRVNATS
+513 

>member
-1 MEILESGDPVLQ
+1 MEILESGDPVIQ
-13 WDRKLSELSEVAE
+13 WDRKLSELSEGADS
-26 TDSLYNTPFSELID
+26 DSLYNTHFSELLD
-40 DSALLDVLGQLMGD
+40 DTALLDALGQLIGD
-54 PFLND
+54 PFLTE
-59 KYEMMDI
+59 KYEMMEVD
-66 EENPSSP
+66 NPSSP
-73 PPMIKEEHSYSLCG
+73 SPMIKAEHSYSLCG

-106 ADLTGE
+106 GDLAGE
-112 DWCLTGEIPAPQIKR
+112 DWCLGGQLTPTKIKM
-127 EAAIEE
+127 EVPVEE
-133 TPGLAPS
+133 GPGLAPS
-140 VTLTNAALPVLPV
+140 VTLTTNPVTAPLEVEALPQLP
-153 TVEMEN
+153 E
-159 SSLPQSAPDKAKI
+159 PDQHKP
-172 LSPKPLLPQI
+172 LSPKSLPQI

-189 DQFLNLCPKEAP
+189 DQFLNLCPKEAAS
-201 TSDSLQLPPT
+201 SDSLQLPPT

-224 SPSRSFPPSSP
+224 SPSRSLPPSSP
-235 LQSQSGGKVATRN
+235 VQSGSKGAARS

-279 LIAEGYPIPT
+279 LVAEGYPIPT

-330 RVENCSSENSEL
+330 RVENCSSENSDL

-370 VSRSCKAASTQTGTC
+370 VSRSYKAASTQTSTC
-385 LMVIVLCFAVIFG
+385 LMVVVLCFAVIFG
-398 SFTQNFDLYSSAT
+398 SFTQTFDPYPSAT
-411 KTVHEPSRHSAPE
+411 KTLPEASVHSLPE
-424 SYAASI
+424 SYTASI
-430 VRSRNLLIFEEHHT
+430 VRSRSILSFEEHHGWE
-444 MDEIHSS
+444 DLYSA
-451 AVTIDAQDA
+451 AVTVDSPDTL
-460 WERHTES
+460 ERSKEMISQHHT
-467 IAQHRAAMLEAL
+467 AALEELSRSQEKPHAL
-479 GQPREKSY
+479 
-487 AVSNDSIRDSTMR
+487 SNDSSQDPEVR
-500 HRYSSEYGHNDTM
+500 HRFHSDFVHHEMT
-513 KVIQLDRRVNATS
+513 KIIELDRRVNATS